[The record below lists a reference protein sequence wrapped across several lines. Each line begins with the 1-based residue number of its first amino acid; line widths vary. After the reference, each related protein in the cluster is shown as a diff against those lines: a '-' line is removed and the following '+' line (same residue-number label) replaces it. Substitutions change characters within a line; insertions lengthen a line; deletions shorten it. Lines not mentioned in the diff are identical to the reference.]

1 MVNWIFS
8 FVLKVLQFC
17 VYIQVCD
24 HFESISMRD
33 IRSVF
38 SLLFFF
44 FCFCIWI
51 PSCSALL
58 VGKTILSPLNC
69 FRSFVNGNLT
79 ICVDLLLGSL
89 YSVPLIY
96 VYILSLILCYFD
108 QCSFTVSLEI
118 IQYDSF
124 NFFYSTVLH
133 LLVQVFCSRH
143 GFKSFTYINSQS
155 SE

>member
-1 MVNWIFS
+1 MVNWIFF

-17 VYIQVCD
+17 FYIQVCD

-33 IRSVF
+33 IKSVF
-38 SLLFFF
+38 SLLVF
-44 FCFCIWI
+44 FCIWI
-51 PSCSALL
+51 SSCSALL

-69 FRSFVNGNLT
+69 FCSFVNGHVT

-89 YSVPLIY
+89 YSVSLIF

-108 QCSFTVSLEI
+108 YCSFTVSFEI

-124 NFFYSTVLH
+124 KFFYSSVLR
-133 LLVQVFCSRH
+133 LLVQVFGSRH

-155 SE
+155 SL